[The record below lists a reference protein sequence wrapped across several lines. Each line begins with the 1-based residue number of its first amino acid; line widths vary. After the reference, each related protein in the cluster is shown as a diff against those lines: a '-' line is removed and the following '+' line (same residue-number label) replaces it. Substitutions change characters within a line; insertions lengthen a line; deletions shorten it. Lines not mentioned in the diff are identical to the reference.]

1 MLSLLRIPWIS
12 WGWTLATGILYMCQL
27 PGNQS
32 SRKKAKQAH
41 QLEERYGSRTKG
53 ICNDPMSTVF
63 APSEGHSDRNFLA

>member
-1 MLSLLRIPWIS
+1 
-12 WGWTLATGILYMCQL
+12 MCQL
-27 PGNQS
+27 PWNQS